1 MFTSGSS
8 SAAICFAFPTGK
20 LSGQG
25 QFPSQVP
32 AETAP
37 VLAGVYKPYNYMRN
51 VEQLLW
57 KNIFMIVLQ

>member
-20 LSGQG
+20 LIGEG
-25 QFPSQVP
+25 LFPSQVP
-32 AETAP
+32 TETAP

-51 VEQLLW
+51 VEQLL
-57 KNIFMIVLQ
+57 